1 MFAVQ
6 ADGSEITTIE
16 GLAKDGQLHPLQEGF
31 WQEHGLQC
39 GYCTPGMIMSAVN
52 LLNETPNPTEQ
63 QIREGIS
70 GNFCRCTGYQ
80 HIVNAIQSAC
90 GREEIAMA
98 TTPVLPKL
106 VGERVKR
113 REDPRLIQGRG
124 TYVDDIKIAG
134 MQHLAFKRCDVAHG
148 RIRSIDVSAAEA
160 MDGVE
165 AVFTGAQIAELLAP
179 MPIATPFPSPPH
191 RAVAVDVVRYAGE
204 PVAVVVASNRYTA
217 RDAADAIVVD
227 IDPLPAVVD
236 PELAMTGQPTVIH
249 PDFPNNLAVALVPSG
264 TGVTPD
270 GKVDD
275 SAIDK
280 AFAQAE
286 VVVSQRMMNQRL
298 VPNAIEPR
306 GVVAHFEPGKGSMTI
321 WSSTQNP
328 HILRSMIA
336 AMTGLGQDQV
346 RAIAPEVGGGFGAKI
361 NIYAEEYVTAA
372 ISKRLGIPVKWIED
386 RSEAFVATT
395 HGRDIIGYV
404 DIAATRSGKVL
415 GLKMRLIAD
424 IGAYNMLLTAA
435 IPTLTMLMA
444 NGTYAIPAIRT
455 TLTEVFT
462 NKTPTDA
469 YRGAGRPEATYFVER
484 AMDMLA
490 RELKMD
496 PGELRRRNFIP
507 PDQFPYATQMG
518 AVYDSGDYPKALDLA
533 LKASN
538 WKALVAERD
547 AARKDGRL
555 VGLGLAMYV
564 EVCGLG
570 PSSSLPTGGW
580 EHSQVTIERDG
591 RISATTGASPHGQ
604 GNETTFA
611 QMLADQFSVPIEHI
625 TIHHGDTGVVKQG
638 IGTFGSRSQA
648 VGGAALHL
656 AGGKVKAKMAKFA
669 AALLEAHE
677 DDIVFE
683 NGRIGVKGSPA
694 SAKSFAEVA
703 GYAYVPVPL
712 PPGLEPGLSEEAFF
726 EPANN
731 TYPFGCV
738 ITMLE
743 IDRET
748 GEPTLLKLVAVDDAG
763 HLINPLIVEGQIHGG
778 LAQGIGQAMVEE
790 AVYNDDGQLLTGS
803 FMDYA
808 LPRATDFPRFELHAT
823 VTPTPVNPL
832 GAKGVGEAGTLGSTP
847 SIVNAAVDALAEFGV
862 THIDMMLRPEKLWRI
877 IHGGQA

>member
-1 MFAVQ
+1 MP
-6 ADGSEITTIE
+6 ST
-16 GLAKDGQLHPLQEGF
+16 PL
-31 WQEHGLQC
+31 
-39 GYCTPGMIMSAVN
+39 
-52 LLNETPNPTEQ
+52 
-63 QIREGIS
+63 
-70 GNFCRCTGYQ
+70 
-80 HIVNAIQSAC
+80 
-90 GREEIAMA
+90 
-98 TTPVLPKL
+98 LPKL

-113 REDPRLIQGRG
+113 REDPRLIQGRA
-124 TYVDDIKIAG
+124 TYVDDIKVAG

-148 RIRSIDVSAAEA
+148 RIRSIDTKAAER

-165 AVFTGAQIAELLAP
+165 AVYTGAQIAEMLAP
-179 MPIATPFPSPPH
+179 MPIGTPFPSPLH

-204 PVAVVVASNRYTA
+204 PVAVVVARDRYVA

-227 IDPLPAVVD
+227 YESLPVVVD
-236 PELAMTGQPTVIH
+236 PEQAMTGQPTVIH
-249 PDFPNNLAVALVPSG
+249 PDFPNNLAVALVTSG
-264 TGVTPD
+264 TGASAD
-270 GKVDD
+270 GKTVDD
-275 SAIDK
+275 SAVDK
-280 AFAQAE
+280 AFAAAD
-286 VVVSQRMMNQRL
+286 VVISQRMVNHRL
-298 VPNAIEPR
+298 VPNAMETR
-306 GVVAHFEPGKGSMTI
+306 GVLAHYEPGKGSMTI

-328 HILRSMIA
+328 HILRTMIA
-336 AMTGLGQDQV
+336 AMTGLGQNEV

-361 NIYAEEYVTAA
+361 NIYAEEYVAA
-372 ISKRLGIPVKWIED
+372 VVSKKLAVPVKWSED

-395 HGRDIIGYV
+395 HGRDVIGYV
-404 DIAATRSGKVL
+404 DLAATRDGKVL
-415 GLKMRLIAD
+415 ALKLRLIAD

-435 IPTLTMLMA
+435 IPTLTMMMA
-444 NGTYAIPAIRT
+444 NANYDIPAIRA

-496 PGELRRRNFIP
+496 PADVRRKNFIGP
-507 PDQFPYATQMG
+507 QKFPYTTQMG
-518 AVYDSGDYPKALDLA
+518 AIYDSGDYEKALNRA
-533 LKASN
+533 LEAAD
-538 WKALVAERD
+538 WKGLTAQRD
-547 AARKDGRL
+547 AARKEGRI

-580 EHSQVTIERDG
+580 EHSQVTVERDG
-591 RISATTGASPHGQ
+591 HISATTGASPHGQ

-625 TIHHGDTGVVKQG
+625 TILHGDTGVVKQG

-648 VGGAALHL
+648 VGGTALHL

-669 AALLEAHE
+669 AALLEASEE
-677 DDIVFE
+677 DLVFE
-683 NGRIGVKGSPA
+683 NGTIGVKGAPA

-712 PPGLEPGLSEEAFF
+712 PPGLEPGLSDEAFF

-731 TYPFGCV
+731 TYPFGCH
-738 ITMLE
+738 ISMLE

-748 GEPTLLKLVAVDDAG
+748 GEPKLLKLIAVDDAG
-763 HLINPLIVEGQIHGG
+763 NLINPLIVEGQIHGG
-778 LAQGIGQAMVEE
+778 LAQGVGQAMVEE
-790 AVYNDDGQLLTGS
+790 AVYSSDGQLLTGS

-808 LPRATDFPRFELHAT
+808 MPRATDFPGFDLHAT

-847 SIVNAAVDALAEFGV
+847 CIVNAAVDALSQFGV

-877 IHGGQA
+877 MQGGKA

>member
-1 MFAVQ
+1 
-6 ADGSEITTIE
+6 
-16 GLAKDGQLHPLQEGF
+16 
-31 WQEHGLQC
+31 
-39 GYCTPGMIMSAVN
+39 
-52 LLNETPNPTEQ
+52 
-63 QIREGIS
+63 
-70 GNFCRCTGYQ
+70 
-80 HIVNAIQSAC
+80 
-90 GREEIAMA
+90 MA
-98 TTPVLPKL
+98 STPVLPKL

-124 TYVDDIKIAG
+124 TYVDDVKIAG
-134 MQHLAFKRCDVAHG
+134 MQHIAFKRSDIAHG
-148 RIRSIDVSAAEA
+148 RIRSIDVGAAAA

-165 AVFTGAQIAELLAP
+165 AVFTGAQIATMLAP
-179 MPIATPFPSPPH
+179 LPIATPFPSPPH
-191 RAVAVDVVRYAGE
+191 RAVAADVVRYAGE
-204 PVAVVVASNRYTA
+204 PVAVVVARDRYVA
-217 RDAADAIVVD
+217 RDAADAIRVEYE
-227 IDPLPAVVD
+227 PLPVVVD
-236 PELAMTGQPTVIH
+236 PELAMTGRPTVIH
-249 PDFPNNLAVALVPSG
+249 AEFPNNLAVALVPSG
-264 TGVTPD
+264 TGVSAD
-270 GKVDD
+270 GKTVDD
-275 SAIDK
+275 SAVDK

-286 VVVSQRMMNQRL
+286 VVISQRMVNHRL

-306 GVVAHFEPGKGSMTI
+306 GVVAHFEAGKGTLTV

-328 HILRSMIA
+328 HILRTLVA
-336 AMTGLGQDQV
+336 AMTGLGQNQV
-346 RAIAPEVGGGFGAKI
+346 RAIAPEVGGGFGSKI
-361 NIYAEEYVTAA
+361 NIYAEEYVAA
-372 ISKRLGIPVKWIED
+372 VVSKRLELPVKWIED

-395 HGRDIIGYV
+395 HGRDIIAYV
-404 DIAATRSGKVL
+404 EVAARRDGKVL

-435 IPTLTMLMA
+435 IPTLTMMMA
-444 NGTYAIPAIRT
+444 NASYDIPAIRT

-496 PGELRRRNFIP
+496 PAEVRRKNFISP
-507 PDQFPYATQMG
+507 AKFPYATQMG
-518 AVYDSGDYPKALDLA
+518 AVYDSGDYEKALARA
-533 LKASN
+533 LEAADWDGLKTQ
-538 WKALVAERD
+538 RD
-547 AARKDGRL
+547 AWRREGRL
-555 VGLGLAMYV
+555 IGLGLSMYV

-570 PSSSLPTGGW
+570 PSSALPTGGW
-580 EHSQVTIERDG
+580 EYAQVTVERDG

-611 QMLADQFSVPIEHI
+611 QMLADQFSVPIDHI
-625 TIHHGDTGVVKQG
+625 TILHGDTGVVKQG

-648 VGGAALHL
+648 VGGMAIHM
-656 AGGKVKAKMAKFA
+656 AGAKVKAKMAKFA

-683 NGRIGVKGSPA
+683 NGKIGVKGAPV

-703 GYAYVPVPL
+703 SYAYVPVPL
-712 PPGLEPGLSEEAFF
+712 PAGVEPGLSDEAFF

-731 TYPFGCV
+731 TYPFGCH
-738 ITMLE
+738 ICMLE

-778 LAQGIGQAMVEE
+778 LAQGIGQAMLEE

-803 FMDYA
+803 LLDYA

-847 SIVNAAVDALAEFGV
+847 CVVNAAVDALSGFGV
-862 THIDMMLRPEKLWRI
+862 KHVDMMLRPEKLWRI
-877 IHGGQA
+877 IQGGAA